1 MTNIPDQPT
10 PPVVSGAR
18 PVVGHLLEFMKNQ
31 PGLVERG
38 FKEHGPLFTVKLM
51 SQNVAFLIGPE
62 YHRVFFMETDKALN
76 ISTPY
81 KFLRVTF
88 GDVLFIATHDEYLRQ
103 RPFIQ
108 QAFRREKMA
117 HYTTV
122 MQREVQRWLDNLG
135 ESGEFDI
142 AGEMA
147 HLAQQV
153 AGAALMGDK
162 FQEDAGEEFWE
173 LYDDLSGSMDPVLP
187 PHLPLPKFYRRDRA
201 RERMRAILLPMLEER
216 RRNPDDYD
224 DFLQDFANSHY
235 PDGQPIEDEVLFNL
249 MVALMFAGHETTAGQ
264 AAWNII
270 LLLQNPEYMAKV
282 QEEVNRVMPYGTSI
296 DLKTLHELTHL
307 GYAVTETERLRPSVP
322 MLIRDVDETIAVGDY
337 VIPAGWKVQVAQ
349 EIAHTLPQYFDEP
362 EQYDPLR
369 YAPGREE
376 DKAHRFTLIGFGGG
390 VHKCTGMNFANNEQM
405 VIAAL
410 LLQQYDLELVT
421 NNPVI
426 ERGMGANK
434 PKPTIVRYRRKALP
448 SGQQTPITATDAGC
462 PFHQGPEG
470 DQSMPLA
477 EYGQLT
483 EVE

>member
-1 MTNIPDQPT
+1 MTNISDQPT

-448 SGQQTPITATDAGC
+448 SGQQTPVTATDAGC

-477 EYGQLT
+477 EHGQLT
-483 EVE
+483 EV

>member
-1 MTNIPDQPT
+1 MNNVPDQLT
-10 PPVVSGAR
+10 PPIVSGAR
-18 PVVGHLLEFMKNQ
+18 PVVGHLLEFMKDQ

-38 FKEHGPLFTVKLM
+38 FKEHGSLFTVKLM

-117 HYTTV
+117 QYITV

-135 ESGEFDI
+135 EEGEFDI

-153 AGAALMGDK
+153 AGSALMGDK

-173 LYDDLSGSMDPVLP
+173 LYDDLSRSLDPLLP
-187 PHLPLPKFYRRDRA
+187 PSLPLPKFYRRDRA
-201 RERMRAILLPMLEER
+201 RNRMREILLPMLEER
-216 RRNPDDYD
+216 RRNPDAYH
-224 DFLQDFANSHY
+224 DFLQDFVNSNY
-235 PDGQPIEDEVLFNL
+235 PDGQPIEDEVLLNL

-270 LLLQNPEYMAKV
+270 LLLQNPQYMAQV
-282 QEEVNRVMPYGTSI
+282 QAEINRVIPYGSTI
-296 DLKTLHELTHL
+296 DLKTLHELPHL

-322 MLIRDVDETIAVGDY
+322 MLIRDVDEDITVGDY

-349 EIAHTLPQYFDEP
+349 EIAHNLPQYFDEP
-362 EQYDPLR
+362 ERYDPLR

-376 DKAHRFTLIGFGGG
+376 DKADRFSLIGFGGG

-410 LLQQYDLELVT
+410 LLQQFDLELVT
-421 NNPVI
+421 EKPGI

-434 PKPTIVRYRRKALP
+434 PKPTIVRYRRKAHH
-448 SGQQTPITATDAGC
+448 SGQQTPATATEAGC
-462 PFHQGPEG
+462 PFHQEPVEG
-470 DQSMPLA
+470 EPVSMA
-477 EYGQLT
+477 N
-483 EVE
+483 